1 MSGQLITFMAHGDM
15 PIIASTGINL
25 KVDVIKYMQLRNSV
39 ILVGVGGD
47 RVGLCQLMSLV
58 HKRICAELVYSCRP
72 AGNNTT
78 AEQG

>member
-1 MSGQLITFMAHGDM
+1 MSGQLITFMAHGDI

-39 ILVGVGGD
+39 ILVGG
-47 RVGLCQLMSLV
+47 VGLCQLMGLV